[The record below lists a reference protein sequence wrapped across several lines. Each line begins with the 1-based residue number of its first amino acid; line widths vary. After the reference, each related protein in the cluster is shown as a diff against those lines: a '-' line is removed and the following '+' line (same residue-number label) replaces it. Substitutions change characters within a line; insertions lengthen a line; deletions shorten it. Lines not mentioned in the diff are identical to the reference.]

1 MRLEWFYVDNLDNS
15 LFLFK
20 NLVFFSFFFWGGGGV
35 GGGEKTYYE
44 LRLAIECL
52 YFNYYY

>member
-20 NLVFFSFFFWGGGGV
+20 NLVFFSFFFFWGV
-35 GGGEKTYYE
+35 GGGERERKIG
-44 LRLAIECL
+44 RAHV
-52 YFNYYY
+52 

>member
-20 NLVFFSFFFWGGGGV
+20 NLVFEGGGGD
-35 GGGEKTYYE
+35 EK
-44 LRLAIECL
+44 RCIM
-52 YFNYYY
+52 N

>member
-20 NLVFFSFFFWGGGGV
+20 NLVFFSFFLGGGGG

>member
-20 NLVFFSFFFWGGGGV
+20 NLVFVSLFFLGEE
-35 GGGEKTYYE
+35 GGGEEK
-44 LRLAIECL
+44 RRIM
-52 YFNYYY
+52 N

>member
-20 NLVFFSFFFWGGGGV
+20 NLVFGSFFFFWGGWGGRRKDV
-35 GGGEKTYYE
+35 
-44 LRLAIECL
+44 L
-52 YFNYYY
+52 